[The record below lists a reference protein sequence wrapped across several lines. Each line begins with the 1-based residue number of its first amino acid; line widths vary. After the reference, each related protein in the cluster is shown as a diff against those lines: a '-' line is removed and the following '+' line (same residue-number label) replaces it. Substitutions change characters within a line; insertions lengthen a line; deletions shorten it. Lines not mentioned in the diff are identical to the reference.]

1 MKVRKKDAYS
11 GLWRFR
17 YFSDCIRQTKRDRLL
32 WQRIYRRKY
41 KREIERT
48 VREQED

>member
-1 MKVRKKDAYS
+1 MRARKKDAYC

-17 YFSDCIRQTKRDRLL
+17 YFADGIRQTKCDRLL
-32 WQRIYRRKY
+32 WFRAYRRKY

-48 VREQED
+48 ARERED

>member
-1 MKVRKKDAYS
+1 MRARKKDAYS

-17 YFSDCIRQTKRDRLL
+17 YFSDGIRQTKRDRLM
-32 WQRIYRRKY
+32 WHRIYRRKY

-48 VREQED
+48 AREQED

>member
-11 GLWRFR
+11 GLWRLG
-17 YFSDCIRQTKRDRLL
+17 YFSDYTKLTKRDRLL
-32 WQRIYRRKY
+32 WHRIYRRKY

-48 VREQED
+48 AREQED